1 MTQIKQ
7 VQCIDQGGAIA
18 VTDEFGMTHRFH
30 SVWLRDNSP
39 DPETRSTGN
48 GQKLVSL
55 SQLPGNISVSRAE
68 LNDEGDVLLQ
78 FQPEDKEVTF
88 SSEWLT
94 ARSYDTAEL
103 KSPGWLR
110 NGIETWDAGLAAVP
124 DGDFKQVSSDHNAL
138 RDWLDGVSRYG
149 FAKLS
154 HGPVESGALLKV
166 AELFGY
172 VRETNYG
179 KYFEVRTEVSPSNLA
194 YTGLG
199 LQAHTDNPY
208 RDPVPTMQILYCLES
223 TAKGGDSLVVDG
235 YRAAQR
241 LRQESPAEFDLLAK
255 YCARFEYAGSDDV
268 LLQSRKPVFELAPD
282 GELVA
287 VRFNNR
293 SSAAITDVPYDV
305 MPDYYRALRHMSEIV
320 DDPGMAVKFR
330 LQPGECFIV
339 DNMRVLHARTEY
351 SGTGMR
357 WLQGCYPDRDGLY
370 SKLALLNLQLQN
382 IEN

>member
-1 MTQIKQ
+1 MSQIKQ
-7 VQCIDQGGAIA
+7 VECIDHGKAIS
-18 VTDEFGMTHRFH
+18 VTDEFGVTHRFH

-39 DPETRSTGN
+39 DPDTRSIGN

-55 SQLPGNISVSRAE
+55 SQLPADISVSSAE
-68 LNDEGDVLLQ
+68 LDYEGNVLLQ
-78 FQPEDKEVTF
+78 FQPEGKNVAF
-88 SSEWLT
+88 SADWLT
-94 ARSYDTAEL
+94 ARSYDTDRQNA
-103 KSPGWLR
+103 PGWLR
-110 NGIETWDAGLAAVP
+110 NGIETWDAGLTAIP
-124 DGDFKQVSSDHNAL
+124 DADFDQISSDQNAL
-138 RDWLDGVSRYG
+138 RDWLDYVSRFG

-154 HGPVESGALLKV
+154 NGPVESGALLKV
-166 AELFGY
+166 AELFGF

-208 RDPVPTMQILYCLES
+208 RDPTPTMQILYCLES
-223 TAKGGDSLVVDG
+223 TAEGGDSLVVDG
-235 YRAAQR
+235 YRVAQR
-241 LRQESPAEFDLLAK
+241 LRQKSPEEFDLLAK

-268 LLQSRKPVFELAPD
+268 LLQSRKPIFELTPD
-282 GELVA
+282 GELIA

-305 MPDYYRALRHMSEIV
+305 MEEYYQALRHVSEIV
-320 DDPGMAVKFR
+320 DDPEMAVKFR

-370 SKLALLNLQLQN
+370 SKLALLNRQSEK
-382 IEN
+382 IAK

>member
-1 MTQIKQ
+1 MSQIKQ
-7 VQCIDQGGAIA
+7 VECIDHGKAIS
-18 VTDEFGMTHRFH
+18 VTDEFGVTHRFH

-39 DPETRSTGN
+39 DPDTRSIGN

-55 SQLPGNISVSRAE
+55 SQLPADISVSSAE
-68 LNDEGDVLLQ
+68 LDYEGNVLLQ
-78 FQPEDKEVTF
+78 FQPEGKNVAF
-88 SSEWLT
+88 SADWLT
-94 ARSYDTAEL
+94 ARSYDTDRQNT
-103 KSPGWLR
+103 PGWLR
-110 NGIETWDAGLAAVP
+110 NGIETWDAGLTAIP
-124 DGDFKQVSSDHNAL
+124 DADFDQISSDQNAL
-138 RDWLDGVSRYG
+138 RDWLDYVSRFG

-154 HGPVESGALLKV
+154 NGPVESGALLKV
-166 AELFGY
+166 AGLFGF

-194 YTGLG
+194 YTGFG

-208 RDPVPTMQILYCLES
+208 RDPTPTMQILYCLES
-223 TAKGGDSLVVDG
+223 TAEGGDSLVVDG
-235 YRAAQR
+235 YRVAQR
-241 LRQESPAEFDLLAK
+241 LRQKSPEEFDLLAK

-268 LLQSRKPVFELAPD
+268 LLQSRKPIFELTPD
-282 GELVA
+282 GELIA

-305 MPDYYRALRHMSEIV
+305 MEEYYQALRHVSEIV
-320 DDPGMAVKFR
+320 DDPEMAVKFR

-370 SKLALLNLQLQN
+370 SKLALLNRQSEK
-382 IEN
+382 IAK